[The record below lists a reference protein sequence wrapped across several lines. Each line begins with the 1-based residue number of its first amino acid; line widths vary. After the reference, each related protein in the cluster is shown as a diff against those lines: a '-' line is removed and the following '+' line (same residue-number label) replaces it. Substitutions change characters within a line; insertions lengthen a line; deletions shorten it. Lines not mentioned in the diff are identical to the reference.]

1 MDNIFKISEVEAKPV
16 LRAPTGFQELD
27 WIYGCSTFNATHARR
42 QITYQWGIP
51 QGKISL
57 WSGESGVGKSRA
69 AIKLAGSYARAGVK
83 VLYFQNEVDV
93 STFAGWVKQTSGL
106 SGSQLDSFICSDAK
120 TLGKMI
126 EAIYYVN
133 PSIVIVDS
141 VNEIEEFET
150 GSKKQA
156 RLIIEGGGIKKG
168 FRDACLEV
176 KCHVILLSQ
185 LNQDGTIKGGTSLPH
200 LVDIALNL
208 KHLQGQRGNLF
219 VLGVGIKHRYG
230 RTGKEFY
237 SIWEHSDNGVECI
250 SDYSLEDDRW
260 CLTHGISVRDMEVY
274 YNSLPDYSGFVEE
287 EVAPSERS
295 FICRCL
301 FGNY

>member
-1 MDNIFKISEVEAKPV
+1 MDNVKRISEVKAQPV
-16 LRAPTGFQELD
+16 LRARTGFQELD
-27 WIYGCSTFNATHARR
+27 WIYGCSTFPNGST
-42 QITYQWGIP
+42 QWGIP

-69 AIKLAGSYARAGVK
+69 AIKLAGSYAKAGVK

-106 SGSQLDSFICSDAK
+106 NTAQLDSFLCSDAK
-120 TLGKMI
+120 TLGEMI
-126 EAIYYVN
+126 EAIYYAN
-133 PSIVIVDS
+133 PQIVIVDS

-156 RLIIEGGGIKKG
+156 RLIIEGKSNKRG

-200 LVDIALNL
+200 LVDIALRIR
-208 KHLQGQRGNLF
+208 HYQGQRSGLF
-219 VLGVGIKHRYG
+219 SIGVGIKHRYG
-230 RTGKEFY
+230 RTGNRFH
-237 SIWEHSDNGVECI
+237 SVWEHSDSGVECI

-260 CLTHGISVRDMEVY
+260 CLTHGIAVRDMETY
-274 YNSLPDYSGFVEE
+274 YESLPDESGYAE
-287 EVAPSERS
+287 EVAPKNQRGFLS
-295 FICRCL
+295 RCL
-301 FGNY
+301 FGDW